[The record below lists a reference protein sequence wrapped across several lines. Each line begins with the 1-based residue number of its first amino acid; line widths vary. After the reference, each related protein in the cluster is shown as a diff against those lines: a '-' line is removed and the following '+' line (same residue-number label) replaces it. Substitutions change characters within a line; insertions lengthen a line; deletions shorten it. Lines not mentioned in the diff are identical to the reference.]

1 MVLRSPSTCEL
12 ILDQLK
18 KDKCLSSVSAST
30 GNGNLCNRIQNQEMR
45 DGCIV
50 EVVRRNPLEYDEN
63 VCEELKTQEP
73 KDKCYKF
80 ISRSQEPGGDS
91 SLCEKIQNTEDKDT
105 CYQEA
110 GIRDNDVT
118 SCERIETSGYER
130 DYCFT
135 NVGIGTSDTSL
146 CERAQNPEPKDTCY
160 KTLAKKLGDAT
171 VCNNIVNQI
180 EKDGCNYEV
189 ARDTDRMHLELCES
203 LQDQE
208 YKRQRRGSDRT
219 RLQPLQNCCE
229 RCMDE
234 RLLHSN
240 CCRHERSR
248 HLQQH
253 SRPINER
260 QLPPPSQRP
269 HGIFKGYDRGNNP
282 RGINVYSFP
291 TISP

>member
-1 MVLRSPSTCEL
+1 
-12 ILDQLK
+12 
-18 KDKCLSSVSAST
+18 
-30 GNGNLCNRIQNQEMR
+30 MR

-208 YKRQRRGSDRT
+208 YKSLCVRDVAVIEQDYNRCRTVVKDVWMNDCYTQIAVDMKDPGICNNIADQSMKDNCLRRV
-219 RLQPLQNCCE
+219 
-229 RCMDE
+229 
-234 RLLHSN
+234 
-240 CCRHERSR
+240 
-248 HLQQH
+248 
-253 SRPINER
+253 
-260 QLPPPSQRP
+260 
-269 HGIFKGYDRGNNP
+269 RG
-282 RGINVYSFP
+282 P
-291 TISP
+291 TGFVKDMTEVTTPEE